1 MEEDKITKQIV
12 PLDVGYSSKKKRN
25 LMRFYWSSVRGRMEW
40 DALPVEVWH
49 QKRQEEIKPIMDEFF
64 DLCRE
69 HSVLPDRKLGKAIGL

>member
-1 MEEDKITKQIV
+1 
-12 PLDVGYSSKKKRN
+12 
-25 LMRFYWSSVRGRMEW
+25 MEW

-69 HSVLPDRKLGKAIGL
+69 YSVLPDRKLGKAIGL